1 MKRALVLGAAA
12 ALVWACGE
20 SVTAPGS
27 CPDYCPSPDLTVK
40 DTVIVDAITR
50 DTSYR
55 GYLTPDQA
63 GSMQLVSLGEPNA
76 TRAVIRFP
84 KFGNI
89 LYDSLGAV
97 GPVLET
103 DSFRVSLTIQKRSA
117 VAGMELVLHRLPV
130 WVDSLTTLAETDPWF
145 EDSTVVATIAVPDSL
160 VAGSVS
166 ATVPSSAFTTYA
178 EDSLVIAVGVA
189 LRAPA
194 PAFADFGTREAGVAS
209 TLTRFVQFDSSGV
222 RVVRKDSLS
231 AILDTYLG
239 LDEPLPP
246 PDVFEVGGIPTAR
259 SFLKVALPTA
269 FVSSSDVI
277 RATLLLVPSEPVLGA
292 PGDTIVVR
300 ADAIYADVGPKS
312 PFIVPATDTSYGS
325 FATVPVGSTD
335 TIRID
340 VTSIMRLW
348 RTSSAA
354 PRAFMLRT
362 VPEASSLGLIRVQ
375 SSRVPGLAPGL
386 RLTYQQLGGGG

>member
-1 MKRALVLGAAA
+1 
-12 ALVWACGE
+12 
-20 SVTAPGS
+20 
-27 CPDYCPSPDLTVK
+27 
-40 DTVIVDAITR
+40 
-50 DTSYR
+50 
-55 GYLTPDQA
+55 
-63 GSMQLVSLGEPNA
+63 
-76 TRAVIRFP
+76 
-84 KFGNI
+84 
-89 LYDSLGAV
+89 
-97 GPVLET
+97 
-103 DSFRVSLTIQKRSA
+103 
-117 VAGMELVLHRLPV
+117 
-130 WVDSLTTLAETDPWF
+130 
-145 EDSTVVATIAVPDSL
+145 
-160 VAGSVS
+160 
-166 ATVPSSAFTTYA
+166 
-178 EDSLVIAVGVA
+178 
-189 LRAPA
+189 
-194 PAFADFGTREAGVAS
+194 
-209 TLTRFVQFDSSGV
+209 
-222 RVVRKDSLS
+222 VRKDSLS